1 MFQLVNLYQPVF
13 RRQPKILSTTTLI
26 IIIAVVVLFMS
37 LLYHNAN
44 ATLQRLEHTVKN
56 LESNFTQLDAR
67 HSSLRSNSPT
77 SVEESIVNEI
87 LAIEDLVDE
96 RRKVL
101 VSIDSLYSESYVN
114 FGDTFETLAQIALP
128 GLWLTK
134 IQLDQDGSIEI
145 RGGALD
151 PKLVPRYLQLI
162 ADDPTLSKLTDSAI
176 TINREPTE
184 FSEIEFV
191 LSHNEYGDE

>member
-1 MFQLVNLYQPVF
+1 M
-13 RRQPKILSTTTLI
+13 
-26 IIIAVVVLFMS
+26 LFMS

-67 HSSLRSNSPT
+67 HSSLRSNSHT
-77 SVEESIVNEI
+77 SVEESIVNEM

-96 RRKVL
+96 RREVL
-101 VSIDSLYSESYVN
+101 VSIDSLYNESYIN
-114 FGDTFETLAQIALP
+114 FGDTFESLAQIALP

-162 ADDPTLSKLTDSAI
+162 ANDPTLSKLTDSAI

-184 FSEIEFV
+184 FSKIEFV
-191 LSHNEYGDE
+191 LSHNEYGDEQ

>member
-13 RRQPKILSTTTLI
+13 KRQPKILSTTTLI

-44 ATLQRLEHTVKN
+44 TTLQRLEHTVKN
-56 LESNFTQLDAR
+56 LESNFSQLDAR
-67 HSSLRSNSPT
+67 HSSLRSNSHT
-77 SVEESIVNEI
+77 SVEESIVNEM

-96 RRKVL
+96 RREVL
-101 VSIDSLYSESYVN
+101 VSIDSLYNESYVN
-114 FGDTFETLAQIALP
+114 FGDTFESLAQIAIP

-162 ADDPTLSKLTDSAI
+162 ANDPTLSKLTDSAI